1 MIGVRV
7 CFLIQ
12 RCRIMVGS
20 YVRVVGSII
29 VVHERD
35 SRDCKCLS
43 PATSTHKGL
52 IVCKSGVN
60 EMIYTSTE
68 SH

>member
-1 MIGVRV
+1 
-7 CFLIQ
+7 
-12 RCRIMVGS
+12 MVGS
-20 YVRVVGSII
+20 YVQVVGSMI

-35 SRDCKCLS
+35 SRD
-43 PATSTHKGL
+43 
-52 IVCKSGVN
+52 CKSGVN

>member
-1 MIGVRV
+1 
-7 CFLIQ
+7 
-12 RCRIMVGS
+12 MVGS
-20 YVRVVGSII
+20 YVRVVGSMI

-35 SRDCKCLS
+35 NRDCKCLS